1 MDVPPAL
8 LEHGRGHLEVV
19 DEQIIV
25 ALLLAVPHGD
35 RVAQVAPV
43 TKKTPLPARSA
54 RRREKVTPCPGKLRT
69 GDFFDAPNHPKIT
82 FKSTSIEAEG
92 EGAYVVHG
100 DLGIRGVTKSVA
112 LEVEFHGVSKNP
124 YGKTVTGLNATGTIN
139 RKDFGVAFN
148 AVLETGGVAVG
159 EKVKLELDIE
169 AIWAE

>member
-1 MDVPPAL
+1 MTPRLPLIRQCRSRASSL
-8 LEHGRGHLEVV
+8 
-19 DEQIIV
+19 
-25 ALLLAVPHGD
+25 AAVPAGRPTTLSLLSVRRHTIGNG
-35 RVAQVAPV
+35 RPSQA
-43 TKKTPLPARSA
+43 SA
-54 RRREKVTPCPGKLRT
+54 NE
-69 GDFFDAPNHPKIT
+69 
-82 FKSTSIEAEG
+82 
-92 EGAYVVHG
+92 
-100 DLGIRGVTKSVA
+100 IRGVTKSVA